1 MDRVPPY
8 HYGADCVVFNSECKF
23 VMKSITLDRW
33 YMVLDLGQLECSPD
47 RRRGPNR
54 LQSYNLVELV
64 LRERMEIIVKT
75 RYRDPKEFD

>member
-1 MDRVPPY
+1 
-8 HYGADCVVFNSECKF
+8 
-23 VMKSITLDRW
+23 
-33 YMVLDLGQLECSPD
+33 MVLDLGQLECSPD

-54 LQSYNLVELV
+54 LQSYNFVELV